1 MSTPLAIAAVTAVL
15 KDVLNTSM
23 TATDLSSIV
32 GDVKV
37 SAKPPDKLIPATG
50 DEPTALNIFLYQ
62 VTPNQGWRNAGLPA
76 RDWSGD
82 RTGNPPLALDL
93 HYLLTATAPRDI
105 YPEIIM
111 GFAMQMLHET
121 GVLSRELIAKALDP
135 MAPPSDFIPQL
146 KFAELAEQIE
156 QIRVTPAALTVD
168 DISKLWTGFQG
179 RYRMSVA
186 YIVTVVL
193 IQTLRSTRSS
203 LPVVT
208 RNIAVKPFQQIVID
222 EITSSTPYA
231 LAGSTLSI
239 AGTNLDDPNF
249 QLFIDGV
256 DSTALVT
263 GRSATTVTVKLPAP
277 IGSALRAGVLGVQI
291 EHPVQFAAGVL
302 RTGTQSNLAPIV
314 LHPALALPLP
324 PPSNVTH
331 PVIDGTTYTSATL
344 TLTLDPKVTKQ
355 QRVAVL
361 LNGMGANAQAYSFA
375 APTGNGI
382 VDPNIDTGT
391 VEIGVV
397 DVIPGAYLVRV
408 TVDGAE
414 SALGMSGS
422 GTYDAPTVTL

>member
-76 RDWSGD
+76 RDSSGD

-146 KFAELAEQIE
+146 KFAELAEQVE

-193 IQTLRSTRSS
+193 IQTPRSTRSS

-249 QLFIDGV
+249 QLFIDGA
-256 DSTALVT
+256 DGTALVT
-263 GRSATTVTVKLPAP
+263 GRSATAVTVKLPTL
-277 IGSALRAGVLGVQI
+277 IGSMLRAGVLGVQI
-291 EHPVQFAAGVL
+291 EHPVQFALGVL
-302 RTGTQSNLAPIV
+302 RTGTQSNLAPVV
-314 LHPALALPLP
+314 LHPVMTIPVAL
-324 PPSNVTH
+324 SNVTH

-361 LNGMGANAQAYSFA
+361 LNGTGTNTLAYSFA
-375 APTGNGI
+375 APTGNGV
-382 VDPNIDTGT
+382 VDPNIDTAT
-391 VEIGVV
+391 VKVDVV
-397 DVIPGAYLVRV
+397 DVIPGTYLIRV

-422 GTYDAPTVTL
+422 GPYDSPTVIL

>member
-23 TATDLSSIV
+23 TAPDLSSIV

-37 SAKPPDKLIPATG
+37 SAKPPDKLISQAG
-50 DEPTALNIFLYQ
+50 EELNALNIFLYQ

-76 RDWSGD
+76 RDSNGD

-121 GVLSRELIAKALDP
+121 GVLSRELIGKALNP
-135 MAPPSDFIPQL
+135 LVPPSDFIAHLQ
-146 KFAELAEQIE
+146 ASELAEQVE
-156 QIRVTPAALTVD
+156 QIRITPAALTVD

-186 YIVTVVL
+186 YMVTVVL
-193 IQTLRSTRSS
+193 IQTPRSTRSS

-222 EITSSTPYA
+222 QIASDTAYA
-231 LAGSTLSI
+231 VAGSMLSI
-239 AGTNLDDPNF
+239 TGTNLDDPNL
-249 QLFIDGV
+249 QLLIDGA
-256 DSTALVT
+256 DSTTMVT
-263 GRSATTVTVKLPAP
+263 GSSATAVTVHLPSP
-277 IGSALRAGVLGVQI
+277 LGSALRAGVLGVQI
-291 EHPVQFAAGVL
+291 EHPVQFDLNVL
-302 RTGTQSNLAPIV
+302 RPGTQSNLAPVV
-314 LHPALALPLP
+314 LHPTITELPVP
-324 PPSNVTH
+324 VSNAEHV
-331 PVIDGTTYTSATL
+331 VIDGTTYADATL
-344 TLTLDPKVTKQ
+344 TLVLDPKVTKQ

-361 LNGMGANAQAYSFA
+361 LNGTGTNTLAYSFA

-382 VDPNIDTGT
+382 ADTDIDTDT
-391 VEIGVV
+391 VLIDVA
-397 DVIPGAYLVRV
+397 DVIPGTYLIRV

-414 SALGMSGS
+414 SALLMTGGT
-422 GTYDAPTVTL
+422 TYDYPTVTL

>member
-76 RDWSGD
+76 RDSGGD

-146 KFAELAEQIE
+146 KFAELAEQVE

-249 QLFIDGV
+249 QLFIDGA
-256 DSTALVT
+256 DNTALVT
-263 GRSATTVTVKLPAP
+263 GRSATAVTVKLPAP

-291 EHPVQFAAGVL
+291 EHPVQFALGVL
-302 RTGTQSNLAPIV
+302 RTGTQSNLAPVV
-314 LHPALALPLP
+314 LHPVMTVPVAL
-324 PPSNVTH
+324 SNVTH

-361 LNGMGANAQAYSFA
+361 LNGTGTNPLAYSFA

-382 VDPNIDTGT
+382 VDPNIDTAT
-391 VEIGVV
+391 VKVDVV
-397 DVIPGAYLVRV
+397 DVIPGTYLIRV

-414 SALGMSGS
+414 SALLMTG
-422 GTYDAPTVTL
+422 GTYSSPTVIL

>member
-1 MSTPLAIAAVTAVL
+1 M
-15 KDVLNTSM
+15 
-23 TATDLSSIV
+23 
-32 GDVKV
+32 
-37 SAKPPDKLIPATG
+37 
-50 DEPTALNIFLYQ
+50 
-62 VTPNQGWRNAGLPA
+62 TPNQGWRNAGLPA

-146 KFAELAEQIE
+146 KFAELAEQVE

-249 QLFIDGV
+249 QLFIDGA
-256 DSTALVT
+256 DNTALVT
-263 GRSATTVTVKLPAP
+263 GRSATVVTVKLPAP
-277 IGSALRAGVLGVQI
+277 IGSALRAGRAGRADRTSGPVRHRRPAHGHAVQSRARR
-291 EHPVQFAAGVL
+291 AASGDDDSRGAVECHASGHRRHDL
-302 RTGTQSNLAPIV
+302 YQRDAD
-314 LHPALALPLP
+314 AD
-324 PPSNVTH
+324 PS
-331 PVIDGTTYTSATL
+331 I
-344 TLTLDPKVTKQ
+344 
-355 QRVAVL
+355 R
-361 LNGMGANAQAYSFA
+361 
-375 APTGNGI
+375 
-382 VDPNIDTGT
+382 
-391 VEIGVV
+391 
-397 DVIPGAYLVRV
+397 R
-408 TVDGAE
+408 
-414 SALGMSGS
+414 
-422 GTYDAPTVTL
+422 

>member
-76 RDWSGD
+76 RDSGGD

-146 KFAELAEQIE
+146 KFAELAEQVE

-249 QLFIDGV
+249 QLFIDGA
-256 DSTALVT
+256 DNTALVT
-263 GRSATTVTVKLPAP
+263 GRSATAVTVKLPAP

-291 EHPVQFAAGVL
+291 EHPVQFALGVL
-302 RTGTQSNLAPIV
+302 RTGTQSNLAPVV
-314 LHPALALPLP
+314 LHPVMTVPVAL
-324 PPSNVTH
+324 SNVTH

-361 LNGMGANAQAYSFA
+361 LNGTGTNTLAYSFA

-382 VDPNIDTGT
+382 VDPNIDIGT

-397 DVIPGAYLVRV
+397 DVIPGTYLIRV

-414 SALGMSGS
+414 SALLMTG
-422 GTYDAPTVTL
+422 GTYSSPTVIL

>member
-1 MSTPLAIAAVTAVL
+1 
-15 KDVLNTSM
+15 VLNTSM

-76 RDWSGD
+76 RDWGGD

-146 KFAELAEQIE
+146 KFAELAEQVE

-249 QLFIDGV
+249 QLFIDGA

-263 GRSATTVTVKLPAP
+263 GRSATAVTLKLPAP

-291 EHPVQFAAGVL
+291 EHPVQFATGVL
-302 RTGTQSNLAPIV
+302 RTGTQSNLAPVV
-314 LHPALALPLP
+314 LHPVMTIPAAL
-324 PPSNVTH
+324 SNVTH

-361 LNGMGANAQAYSFA
+361 LNGTGANALAYSFA

-382 VDPNIDTGT
+382 VDPNIDTDT
-391 VEIGVV
+391 VKIDVV
-397 DVIPGAYLVRV
+397 DVVPGTYLIRV

-414 SALGMSGS
+414 SALLMTG
-422 GTYDAPTVTL
+422 GTYSSPTVTL